1 MYGFFSQLE
10 FSGMLFEPGFNSFL
24 ANNDDVEDGNNDV
37 NELKFVLKLTEFTYF
52 LISSENYFCL
62 N

>member
-10 FSGMLFEPGFNSFL
+10 FSDMLFEPGFNSFL
-24 ANNDDVEDGNNDV
+24 ANNDDVEDGNDDV
-37 NELKFVLKLTEFTYF
+37 NELKLTEFTYF